1 MLAAMSRASDPPATP
16 AVESGEAI
24 ARRKLLKQ
32 AGWVVPAIVTTV
44 TVSAR
49 AAQATC
55 TPRSSEQFACGP
67 VTSSP
72 TRRKSGSER

>member
-44 TVSAR
+44 PSLDDSFPLVLPIGR
-49 AAQATC
+49 
-55 TPRSSEQFACGP
+55 PFVDVDEDHEFDPEFA
-67 VTSSP
+67 
-72 TRRKSGSER
+72 